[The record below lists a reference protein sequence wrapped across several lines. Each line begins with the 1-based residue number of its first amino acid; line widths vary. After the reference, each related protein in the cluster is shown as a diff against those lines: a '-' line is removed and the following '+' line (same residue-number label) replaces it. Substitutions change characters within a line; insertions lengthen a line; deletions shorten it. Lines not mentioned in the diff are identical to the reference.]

1 MSRVVRHVAAVLLV
15 LALGLHWMVLQS
27 VAWTTMLV
35 QHAQN
40 EPIRVALLKTFN
52 GENPCQLCKLVAEG
66 AQTEK
71 QQERLTPAK
80 KLEMSL
86 ASDFFCLSWAA
97 SGGIAVLSRS
107 PILTARMTT
116 PPTPPPRVG

>member
-1 MSRVVRHVAAVLLV
+1 MSRVIRHVAAVLLV

-27 VAWTTMLV
+27 VAWTSMLV

-40 EPIRVALLKTFN
+40 EPIRVALVKTFN
-52 GENPCQLCKLVAEG
+52 GENPCQLCKVVAEG

-71 QQERLTPAK
+71 QQERLSSIK

-86 ASDFFCLSWAA
+86 ASDRIGLTWDDA
-97 SGGIAVLSRS
+97 SGTAVVAAPRS
-107 PILTARMTT
+107 LTTRTT
-116 PPTPPPRVG
+116 SPPTPPPRIS